1 MSNGGCRIVV
11 ITPASQAGDGGSIP
25 LTRSIALFLCMSL
38 CIFLVAQS
46 AAAALPA
53 TLADGTRLPSL
64 APVVEEVLP
73 AVVNIETFNR
83 VRLRGPLQFS
93 PFRGF
98 YSQPRETRRMASA
111 GSGVIIDAA
120 RGYILTNYH
129 VVESAE
135 EIQVNLKDR
144 RAVNAG
150 MVGFDRQVDIAVLQI
165 EAKNLTEIDRGDS
178 DALLVGDFVLAV
190 GNPFRFDST
199 VTSGIVSAL
208 GRGSSIHGYQ
218 DFIQTDASINSGNS
232 GGPLVDLAG
241 RLIGINTAIHTPSGG
256 SVGIGFAIPSNLA
269 VGIAE
274 ELIASGTVRRGQ
286 IGLMIEEL
294 ALDER
299 EALGVSGNAGVLIA
313 AVTPGSVAEDK
324 GIEPGDLLV
333 EIEGRRI
340 RDTSDYASSAGLFII
355 GQQVTL
361 GLIRDARPLTVTV
374 EISPPRSVPV
384 EGSRVD
390 ARFHGTTLQNFLD
403 EDAAE
408 VVSLGILMTDIKRGS
423 HAWQAGFRAGDILT
437 SAGRT
442 QVRSID
448 DLIRALGSSSGDA
461 VIGVYRSG
469 TRGTITLRA
478 LPGV

>member
-1 MSNGGCRIVV
+1 MV

-25 LTRSIALFLCMSL
+25 LTRSIFLSL
-38 CIFLVAQS
+38 CLCLSLCLLSTMQ
-46 AAAALPA
+46 AANAALPA
-53 TLADGTRLPSL
+53 ALADGTALPSL

-73 AVVNIETFNR
+73 TVVNIETFNR

-93 PFRGF
+93 PFRGL

-144 RAVNAG
+144 RAVTAG
-150 MVGFDRQVDIAVLQI
+150 MVGFDRQVDIAILQI
-165 EAKNLTEIDRGDS
+165 EAKNLTQIPRGDS
-178 DALLVGDFVLAV
+178 DTLNVGDFVLAV

-208 GRGSSIHGYQ
+208 GRGSSLRGYQ

-241 RLIGINTAIHTPSGG
+241 RLVGINTAIHTPSGG

-269 VGIAE
+269 LGIAE
-274 ELIASGTVRRGQ
+274 ELIASGTIRRGQ
-286 IGLMIEEL
+286 LGLWIEEL
-294 ALDER
+294 TLDER
-299 EALGVSGNAGVLIA
+299 EALGVSGEAGVLITGI
-313 AVTPGSVAEDK
+313 TPGSVTEDED
-324 GIEPGDLLV
+324 IEPGDLLV
-333 EIEGRRI
+333 KVEGRSI
-340 RDTSDYASSAGLFII
+340 RDASDYASSAGLFII

-361 GLIRDARPLTVTV
+361 ELIRDAKKFSVTV
-374 EISPPRSVPV
+374 EVSPPRSVPV
-384 EGSRVD
+384 DGRRVD

-403 EDAAE
+403 EDAEDVA
-408 VVSLGILMTDIKRGS
+408 SLGVIVTDIRRGS

-437 SAGRT
+437 SASRAP
-442 QVRSID
+442 VRDID
-448 DLIRALGSSSGDA
+448 DLVRALQNAGGDA

-469 TRGTITLRA
+469 ARGTITLRA

>member
-1 MSNGGCRIVV
+1 MV

-25 LTRSIALFLCMSL
+25 LTRSIFLLFTLTLACS
-38 CIFLVAQS
+38 AQ
-46 AAAALPA
+46 AAVAALPA
-53 TLADGTRLPSL
+53 TLNDGTPLPSL
-64 APVVEEVLP
+64 APLVEKMLP

-98 YSQPRETRRMASA
+98 YSQPREARRMASA
-111 GSGVIIDAA
+111 GSGVIIDAE

-144 RAVNAG
+144 RAVSAG

-165 EAKNLTEIDRGDS
+165 EANNLTEVTRGDS
-178 DALLVGDFVLAV
+178 DTLLVGDFVLAI

-208 GRGSSIHGYQ
+208 GRGSSTRGYQ

-241 RLIGINTAIHTPSGG
+241 HLVGINTAIHTPSGG

-269 VGIAE
+269 IGIAE
-274 ELIASGTVRRGQ
+274 ELIASGTIRRGQ
-286 IGLMIEEL
+286 LGVWIEEL
-294 ALDER
+294 TLDER
-299 EALGVSGNAGVLIA
+299 EALGVSGDAGVLITGL
-313 AVTPGSVAEDK
+313 TPGSTAESVD
-324 GIEPGDLLV
+324 IEPGDLLV
-333 EIEGRRI
+333 KIDSRSI
-340 RDTSDYASSAGLFII
+340 RDASDYASSAGLFII

-361 GLIRDARPLTVTV
+361 HLIRDGEPFTVSI
-374 EISPPRSVPV
+374 EISPPRSIPI
-384 EGSRVD
+384 EGRRVD
-390 ARFHGTTLQNFLD
+390 ARFHGATLQNFLD
-403 EDAAE
+403 EESEEAS
-408 VVSLGILMTDIKRGS
+408 SLGVIVTDIKRGS
-423 HAWQAGFRAGDILT
+423 HAWRAGFRAGDILT
-437 SAGRT
+437 SANRSP
-442 QVRSID
+442 VRDID
-448 DLIRALGSSSGDA
+448 DLVRALANTSNDA
-461 VIGVYRSG
+461 AIGVYRSG
-469 TRGTITLRA
+469 ARGTITLRA